1 MFRRPFALGPASEP
15 DADQPFSGIPAT
27 LPDSGVVV
35 NVRGVA
41 YVIKLPPRDHARPAL
56 WRELAQ
62 WRDGGR
68 ADGTPCDGAEPDA
81 RPDNTKRPDAS
92 VDT

>member
-1 MFRRPFALGPASEP
+1 MMFRHPPGPGPASEP
-15 DADQPFSGIPAT
+15 DADPALSGIPAT

-56 WRELAQ
+56 WRELAD
-62 WRDGGR
+62 WRDER
-68 ADGTPCDGAEPDA
+68 
-81 RPDNTKRPDAS
+81 S
-92 VDT
+92 VDGDIEPAARQD

>member
-1 MFRRPFALGPASEP
+1 MILRHPPGPGTVSEP
-15 DADQPFSGIPAT
+15 DADPPNSGIPAT

-56 WRELAQ
+56 WRELAD
-62 WRDGGR
+62 WRDDRSAGGH
-68 ADGTPCDGAEPDA
+68 GEPEA
-81 RPDNTKRPDAS
+81 RED
-92 VDT
+92 

>member
-1 MFRRPFALGPASEP
+1 MMFRRPPSPGTASEP
-15 DADQPFSGIPAT
+15 DADQPFSGVPAT

-41 YVIKLPPRDHARPAL
+41 HVIKLPPRDHARPAL
-56 WRELAQ
+56 WRDLAQ
-62 WRDGGR
+62 WRDGR
-68 ADGTPCDGAEPDA
+68 PDDGAPCDAVDPE
-81 RPDNTKRPDAS
+81 AS

>member
-1 MFRRPFALGPASEP
+1 MMFRRPPGPGTASEP

-56 WRELAQ
+56 WRDLAQ
-62 WRDGGR
+62 WRDGGP
-68 ADGTPCDGAEPDA
+68 ADGTPCDAVEPDA
-81 RPDNTKRPDAS
+81 S
-92 VDT
+92 IDT

>member
-1 MFRRPFALGPASEP
+1 MMFRRPLALGPVSEP

-41 YVIKLPPRDHARPAL
+41 YVIRLPPRDHARPAL
-56 WRELAQ
+56 WRDLAQ
-62 WRDGGR
+62 WRDDRSG
-68 ADGTPCDGAEPDA
+68 D
-81 RPDNTKRPDAS
+81 DAS
-92 VDT
+92 GDGSAPDTQHD

>member
-1 MFRRPFALGPASEP
+1 MFRRPPGPGTASEP

-56 WRELAQ
+56 WRDLAQ
-62 WRDGGR
+62 WRDGG
-68 ADGTPCDGAEPDA
+68 AGDGAEPDA
-81 RPDNTKRPDAS
+81 RPDNTERPDAS